1 MYKRQ
6 HVVLGN
12 ENPDYRLSFRNSLKY
27 GPFSLSFLIDHKE
40 GGHAIN
46 LANLIYDLGGTTAD
60 FEDNGGDRL
69 ANLGSVTA
77 PYVESTTYTALRDLS
92 LTYNLGSLGERLG
105 ISDLQVGIALRNWL
119 MSTDYTGLSPEVSQF
134 GNEAVGGSVDT
145 APYPLSRSCLLYTSD
160 AADES

>member
-1 MYKRQ
+1 MKMDQ
-6 HVVLGN
+6 HIVLGTKTQIIV
-12 ENPDYRLSFRNSLKY
+12 LSFRNSFKY

-105 ISDLQVGIALRNWL
+105 INDLQVGLALKLAHVN
-119 MSTDYTGLSPEVSQF
+119 
-134 GNEAVGGSVDT
+134 
-145 APYPLSRSCLLYTSD
+145 
-160 AADES
+160 

>member
-1 MYKRQ
+1 M
-6 HVVLGN
+6 
-12 ENPDYRLSFRNSLKY
+12 
-27 GPFSLSFLIDHKE
+27 
-40 GGHAIN
+40 
-46 LANLIYDLGGTTAD
+46 IYDLGGTTAD

-105 ISDLQVGIALRNWL
+105 ISDLQVGVALRNWL

-145 APYPLSRSCLLYTSD
+145 APYPLSRSMYLTLSMGF
-160 AADES
+160 